1 MVRAIKS
8 QGFLFAFALS
18 AALVLCVIFTIGG
31 VTSFSDIITGEE
43 ASFNDASFNGV
54 SSVRFVSTLA
64 YLCTCFAYIAWLL
77 QKREVSNDLKFTQL
91 LRPATPFL
99 VLAFIAYPLSNDIYL
114 YLQYGLM
121 GLRGINPYI
130 IPSSKVSTVLD
141 PLLYWL
147 QTSTYGP
154 ISEVFFMV
162 SALFVQLSP
171 IIGVYVFKI
180 FCVLAY
186 VLNAYLI
193 WRFLK
198 PSPHRSK
205 LTMIYLLNPFLL
217 MAHIADAHVDV
228 FLCSSIILLI
238 ICLYN
243 RLYVASV
250 LAVTAGFLTKTLPII
265 WFPLVAGFLVRRR
278 RWRELAIATAICLAI
293 VLVLSYT
300 VFPTLAA
307 WKSLLNPGVSGL
319 TARSI
324 HHLVNLIISFTTGSE
339 LYQNQAIMQQ
349 MARITFLGFAGFYA
363 WKLFQPWLKSR
374 YSEAHLIVDLG
385 WVTLVL
391 LLGAT
396 PWLMPWYPSVLLPFA
411 LLAINASIFSLT
423 SFVFCLTTGAVMG
436 AGSGDTLLSFAG
448 SLITWVPALSVL
460 VFRQQIVLALENT
473 FTTLSSD
480 ELLQPSHSRQIP
492 PSSRSK

>member
-1 MVRAIKS
+1 MMRAIKG

-31 VTSFSDIITGEE
+31 ITSFSDIITGKE

-64 YLCTCFAYIAWLL
+64 YLCTCFAYVVWLL
-77 QKREVSNDLKFTQL
+77 QKREISNDRRFTQL
-91 LRPATPFL
+91 LKPAAPFL

-121 GLRGINPYI
+121 GLQGVNPYI

-154 ISEVFFMV
+154 ISEAFFMV
-162 SALFVQLSP
+162 SALFIRLSP
-171 IIGVYVFKI
+171 IAGVYVFKV

-186 VLNAYLI
+186 VFNTYLI

-205 LTMIYLLNPFLL
+205 LTLAYLLNPFLL
-217 MAHIADAHVDV
+217 IAHIADAHVDV

-243 RLYVASV
+243 RLYVASI
-250 LAVTAGFLTKTLPII
+250 LTIAAGFLTKTLPVI
-265 WFPLVAGFLVRRR
+265 WFPLVVGFLIRRR
-278 RWRELAIATAICLAI
+278 RWRDLAIATAICLAI
-293 VLVLSYT
+293 VTVLSYT

-324 HHLVNLIISFTTGSE
+324 HHLVNLIISFITGSE
-339 LYQNQAIMQQ
+339 LYQNQAVMQQ
-349 MARITFLGFAGFYA
+349 MARITFLGFAVFYA
-363 WKLFQPWLKSR
+363 WKLLQPWLRSR
-374 YSEAHLIVDLG
+374 YSEAHLVADLG

-411 LLAINASIFSLT
+411 LLAVNSSIFSLT
-423 SFVFCLTTGAVMG
+423 SLVFCLTTGSVVG
-436 AGSGDTLLSFAG
+436 AGSGDTLLSFVG
-448 SLITWVPALSVL
+448 CLITLMPAICVL
-460 VFRQQIVLALENT
+460 VCRQQVVLALENT
-473 FTTLSSD
+473 FVSLSGA
-480 ELLQPSHSRQIP
+480 ELLPSSGSGHIP